1 MGKMTWEDLGWSAPF
16 TEEEVAVRRSRIE
29 AAWKGQPDCRGCGIR
44 ELALFADLEEK
55 DFSLIHM
62 PIDEI
67 LFEGGAVL
75 YNAGDR
81 AKAVI
86 TLRSGLVKLVQYL
99 GDGSQRIVRLLRPGD
114 TVGLEST
121 LQEEYEHTAIALR
134 PSLICRIPV
143 DVVHRLSQ
151 ETPRLHR
158 QLMGRWHQSVKQADD
173 WLTGLSTGSARTRV
187 ARMLLQLP
195 RLPESDGAEICE
207 LFSREDLGAMLGVTT
222 ETASRMI
229 AELKRSQIIIERKV
243 NTFVCDD
250 RALREI
256 AGE

>member
-1 MGKMTWEDLGWSAPF
+1 MTWEDLGWSAPLN
-16 TEEEVAVRRSRIE
+16 EAEVAVRRSRIE
-29 AAWKGQPDCRGCGIR
+29 AAWKGQPECAGCGIR
-44 ELALFADLEEK
+44 ELALFADLEEE

-67 LFEGGAVL
+67 LFEGGAIL
-75 YNAGDR
+75 YNAGDQ

-86 TLRSGLVKLVQYL
+86 TLRTGLVKLVQYL

-114 TVGLEST
+114 TIGLEAT
-121 LQEEYEHTAIALR
+121 LQDEYEHTAVTLR
-134 PSLICRIPV
+134 PALACRIPV
-143 DVVHRLSQ
+143 DVVHKLSR

-158 QLMGRWHQSVKQADD
+158 QLMARWHQSVKQADD

-195 RLPESDGAEICE
+195 RLSGPDGVEICE

-229 AELKRSQIIIERKV
+229 AELKRSQVIVERKA
-243 NTFVCDD
+243 NAFVCDD
-250 RALREI
+250 RVLREI